1 MTGSGEL
8 QNKERLLIVANR
20 LPITVKQNGERD
32 YVFTPSSGGLVT
44 GLSGLTRSAQFQW
57 FGWPGVEV
65 PRRCIKGIEKKL
77 AEDFSAVPIW
87 LSQKMCEHHYNGFS
101 SRLILD
107 LLSGLHLAKRYL
119 RFCTMARTARVSRFN
134 PSRQHS

>member
-1 MTGSGEL
+1 MLLHDMTGSGEL

-44 GLSGLTRSAQFQW
+44 GLSGLTRSAKFQW

-101 SRLILD
+101 SRLTLP
-107 LLSGLHLAKRYL
+107 LLTRLYQG
-119 RFCTMARTARVSRFN
+119 
-134 PSRQHS
+134 